1 VAENHRKFTK
11 KAIRMYGLL
20 KDGKRLLTF
29 IAGKIILTRY
39 FKKNPHHKPLAKKI
53 KKGKSRP
60 EK

>member
-1 VAENHRKFTK
+1 
-11 KAIRMYGLL
+11 MYGLL